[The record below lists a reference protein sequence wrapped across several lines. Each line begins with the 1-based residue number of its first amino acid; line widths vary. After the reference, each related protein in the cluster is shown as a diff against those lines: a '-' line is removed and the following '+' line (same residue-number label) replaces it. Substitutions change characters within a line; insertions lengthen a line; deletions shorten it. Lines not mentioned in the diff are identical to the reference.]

1 MKIAAKTYSIIDI
14 NDINLI
20 NFNEVFETSEN
31 TIRKSLDESEFV
43 IKYDITPEFINNGT
57 VIPLQVL
64 SYEEC
69 LELMDTSQWT
79 PAV

>member
-1 MKIAAKTYSIIDI
+1 MKAAKTYSIIDI
-14 NDINLI
+14 NDLNLI
-20 NFNEVFETSEN
+20 NFSEVFQTSEN

-69 LELMDTSQWT
+69 LELMATSEWT
-79 PAV
+79 LDS